1 MPVLAIIGFSVMGIS
16 AVVMF
21 IFAYITDFPVVF
33 YLACALTILGGATGF
48 YSALFMQP
56 LDKQYEQKVNAIT
69 EAEKELQKFLIDHP
83 EFKENNNEQSRT

>member
-21 IFAYITDFPVVF
+21 IFAYITDFPVIF
-33 YLACALTILGGATGF
+33 YLACALTLIGGATGF
-48 YSALFMQP
+48 YSALFMHP

-69 EAEKELQKFLIDHP
+69 EAEKELQKLMDEIR
-83 EFKENNNEQSRT
+83 ENPQKYKLSA